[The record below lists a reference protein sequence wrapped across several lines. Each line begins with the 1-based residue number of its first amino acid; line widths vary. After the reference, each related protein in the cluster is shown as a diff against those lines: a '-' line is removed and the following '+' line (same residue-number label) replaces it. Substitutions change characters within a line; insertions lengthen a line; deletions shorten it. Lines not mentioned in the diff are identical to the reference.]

1 MADRRGRGAGGRA
14 PGRGSG
20 RLPWED
26 PAPWDEPERPSR
38 PSSRSRGGSGK
49 RSARRGTAARGR
61 SRTASASGRGRVVRG
76 RSGPRDR
83 RPTGRGRRAS
93 RRLVRL
99 ARLGSPVRRLN
110 AGLLVVVFILTLFA
124 GRLMQLQGVDAS
136 QYAQMATKQRIRT
149 KVLYAERGELLD
161 RNGTPLALSVDAQD
175 LYVDPTKV
183 PAVAGRTAGG
193 AHVPSKQEA
202 AQRLAAILRLPE
214 ADLLAKLNSTKRFVY
229 LAKQVA
235 PMQVH
240 QVQALGIPT
249 LGADPDPKR
258 VYPSGDLAASTIG
271 FVGASGKGLGGLELA
286 QNAVLAGR
294 NGKEVVQIGREGQV
308 IPSAAERIQ
317 AVVPGRDVRLTL
329 DSEIQW
335 EAQRALEAQ
344 VKATK
349 ARSGT
354 AIVMDPT
361 TGALLALATAPG
373 FDPADLNSAGS
384 IGLGNPAVQDVYE
397 PGSTNKVITAAAAL
411 EHTDMEPTTAITV
424 PGALRRYDKTFHDD
438 VAHGTWH
445 LTLGGVLA
453 KSSNIGI
460 DLVSEK
466 IGKQQLYDSM
476 RAFGFGER
484 TGVGLPGE
492 SRGILPPPDKW
503 SGTQRYTIPFGQGV
517 SVNAVQMA
525 SVYSTIAN
533 DGVRVQPNVVAGGKP
548 QSRRVISAHT
558 ARQMREMLEGVTSK
572 YGTAP
577 EALID
582 GYRVAGKTGTAQR
595 VDPRCGCY
603 RGYTASFVGMAPAE
617 QPKLVVEVVLQDPKK
632 GHFGGQVA
640 APVFHEVMS
649 FALRHEKVPPSTAG
663 RPKIR
668 IWAK

>member
-1 MADRRGRGAGGRA
+1 MAERRGRGTSGRT
-14 PGRGSG
+14 GRGSRDSG

-38 PSSRSRGGSGK
+38 GAAKTRGGTS
-49 RSARRGTAARGR
+49 SARRGTAARGR
-61 SRTASASGRGRVVRG
+61 KASSSGRGRVVRG
-76 RSGPRDR
+76 KAGPRNR
-83 RPTGRGRRAS
+83 RPPGRGRRAS

-149 KVLYAERGELLD
+149 KVLYAERGELTD
-161 RNGTPLALSVDAQD
+161 RSGTPLALSVDAQD
-175 LYVDPTKV
+175 IYVDPTKV

-193 AHVPSKQEA
+193 VHVPSKQEA
-202 AQRLAAILRLPE
+202 AQRLAAILRQPE

-229 LAKQVA
+229 IAKQVA

-240 QVQALGIPT
+240 QIQALGIPT

-258 VYPSGDLAASTIG
+258 VYPSGELAASTVG
-271 FVGASGKGLGGLELA
+271 FVGANGNGLGGLELA
-286 QNAVLAGR
+286 QNNVLAGR
-294 NGKEVVQIGREGQV
+294 NGKEVVQIGRAGQV

-335 EAQRALEAQ
+335 EAQQALEAQ

-349 ARSGT
+349 AKSGT
-354 AIVMDPT
+354 VVVMDPA
-361 TGALLALATAPG
+361 TGSLLALATAPG
-373 FDPADLNSAGS
+373 FDPGNLNSAGS

-411 EHTDMEPTTAITV
+411 EHTDMEPTSAITV

-533 DGVRVQPNVVAGGKP
+533 DGVRVQPNVVAGGTP
-548 QSRRVISAHT
+548 ESRRVISAHT
-558 ARQMREMLEGVTSK
+558 AEQMREMLEGVTSK

-577 EALID
+577 EALIS

-640 APVFHEVMS
+640 APVFHQVMS

-663 RPKIR
+663 RPKLR